1 MSESISVLV
10 SEHATVSSAAGNS
23 SGRIY
28 WVGGS
33 KGGVGKSMMTLATVD
48 HLLERG
54 DNVLLV
60 ECDTSNPDVWKAYK
74 EEVETEL
81 IDLDEADGWIHL
93 VNTCDNR
100 RDSVVVINTAAR
112 NNLAVKQ
119 YGSTLDSSLEEL
131 GSKLVALWVIDA
143 VPKAA
148 VHVVRNGYFGEERQ
162 FELYNGSK
170 IREEVE
176 SRGGKSITLP
186 DLADRVADDIYVR
199 RISLKVAARELPIGK
214 PRGAGEV
221 ARERAQG
228 PCRSLV
234 VSVEDTFAKV
244 LGRHASDEER
254 QRLYRLRDALG
265 LRDNDAFWSIVMARE
280 YYDSFFRQ
288 YPALLAEH
296 TERCIK
302 DARAAFAEAAARE
315 AAHAQR
321 TLSEK
326 VAETSVAIAR
336 RLAERPVGIHRV
348 TMLLAAVVAFG
359 ALCVSAGYSLAAPVK
374 PFWVAKGETITPLQ
388 KAAAVM
394 LAAPAGWMVF
404 ALLVPAAVYGARV
417 GWVTASESV
426 ERRDKMVG
434 WGIVVACIFASTA
447 CAVMLAKLI

>member
-1 MSESISVLV
+1 M
-10 SEHATVSSAAGNS
+10 
-23 SGRIY
+23 
-28 WVGGS
+28 
-33 KGGVGKSMMTLATVD
+33 
-48 HLLERG
+48 
-54 DNVLLV
+54 
-60 ECDTSNPDVWKAYK
+60 
-74 EEVETEL
+74 
-81 IDLDEADGWIHL
+81 
-93 VNTCDNR
+93 
-100 RDSVVVINTAAR
+100 
-112 NNLAVKQ
+112 
-119 YGSTLDSSLEEL
+119 
-131 GSKLVALWVIDA
+131 
-143 VPKAA
+143 
-148 VHVVRNGYFGEERQ
+148 
-162 FELYNGSK
+162 
-170 IREEVE
+170 
-176 SRGGKSITLP
+176 
-186 DLADRVADDIYVR
+186 
-199 RISLKVAARELPIGK
+199 
-214 PRGAGEV
+214 
-221 ARERAQG
+221 
-228 PCRSLV
+228 
-234 VSVEDTFAKV
+234 SVEETFAKV
-244 LGRHASDEER
+244 VGRHASEEER

-265 LRDNDAFWSIVMARE
+265 LRDNDAFWSIVMALE